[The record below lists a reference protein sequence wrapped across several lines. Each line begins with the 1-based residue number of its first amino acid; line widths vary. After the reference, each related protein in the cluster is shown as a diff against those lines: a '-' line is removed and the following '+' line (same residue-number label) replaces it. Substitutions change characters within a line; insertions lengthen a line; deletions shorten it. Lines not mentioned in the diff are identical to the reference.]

1 MKSHKKLVIIL
12 SVIALLVALAT
23 VWYVRYNQE
32 NDRKTAALLAV
43 ANQFKAPADW
53 TLASETIHEAKPGC
67 IDVRCPSVGRTW
79 EFDAVDPKELG
90 ALLEVVN
97 KAGWTLGEKTGCDEE
112 DFVDGSSVHFC
123 YQRGL
128 NQGHVVTFILKKDE
142 GGLSKAILTVD

>member
-1 MKSHKKLVIIL
+1 MKNHKKLIIFTL
-12 SVIALLVALAT
+12 LAVVLIAAAT
-23 VWYVRYNQE
+23 FWYVRYNQA

-79 EFDAVDPKELG
+79 EFNAVDPKEIG

-97 KAGWTLGEKTGCDEE
+97 KAGWSFDEKTGCEE
-112 DFVDGSSVHFC
+112 ADFVDGSSVHFC
-123 YQRGL
+123 YQRGM
-128 NQGHVVTFILKKDE
+128 NQGHDVTFILKKDE
-142 GGLSKAILTVD
+142 GGLSKAILTVN